1 MFQKIKRLVFGK
13 PQDVRDPQVFHR
25 ISLVAFL
32 AWIGLGAD
40 GLSSSCYGPD
50 ESLRV
55 LGSNHYLLILVALA
69 VALSIFIISYAY
81 SRVIEHFPFGG
92 GGYVVATRLLGPSF
106 GVISGSALLI
116 DYILTITT
124 SIAAG
129 TDAFFSFLPYSYQ
142 GWKFPLEFCIIG
154 FLAGLNLRG
163 VKESVEAMMPV
174 FLFFILTHIALIFGT
189 LALKLGDFPVV
200 AHQVH
205 AGFSNGM
212 ATIGLMGMAAL
223 FLHSYSMG
231 AGTYTGLEAVSNGLA
246 IMREPKVE
254 TGKKTMTYM
263 AVSLAI
269 TAGGILLAYL
279 LVHVEPVPGQT
290 MNAVLSTRFVQLL
303 GLSPAL
309 GKWFIIP
316 TLLSEA
322 ALLYVA
328 AQTGFIDGPRVM
340 ANMAHDSWLPHRF
353 STLSDR
359 LTTQDGILL
368 ISGASAL
375 MLLYARGNTETL
387 VLMYAINVFI
397 TFCLTE
403 ASMIRFWIHS
413 RKSRPDWYKK
423 ISVHIIGFCLC
434 FSILALNTVEKFT
447 QGGWVTLATTAAL
460 IGLCFMI
467 KSHYISLQQDFKRLD
482 SILMN
487 IPQSEKTDFPALDPK
502 APTAVIL
509 VGGYSGLGVHCILS
523 IQKLFPNYFK
533 NFIFIS
539 IGVVDSASF
548 KGVQAVEEVQKETE
562 ESLKRYVA
570 LAHSFGFASDFR
582 AGIGTEVVTEAEQI
596 CVNLSKEY
604 PRAIVFAGKLI
615 FQHENWFH
623 RVLHNETA
631 YQMQKRLQFLG
642 LNSMVLPVRVLS
654 SVES

>member
-1 MFQKIKRLVFGK
+1 MFQKIKRIVFGE

-50 ESLRV
+50 ESFRV

-92 GGYVVATRLLGPSF
+92 GGYVVATKLLGPSF

-116 DYILTITT
+116 DYVLTITT

-142 GWKFPLEFCIIG
+142 AWKFPLEFCIIG

-174 FLFFILTHIALIFGT
+174 FLFFILSHAVLIFGT
-189 LALKLGDFPVV
+189 IALKLGSFPIV

-212 ATIGLMGMAAL
+212 ATIGIMGMAAL
-223 FLHSYSMG
+223 FLRSYSMG

-263 AVSLAI
+263 AVSLAV

-279 LVHVEPVPGQT
+279 LVHAEPAPGQT
-290 MNAVLSTRFVQLL
+290 MNAVLSTRFVELL
-303 GLSPAL
+303 GLPPTL
-309 GKWFIIP
+309 GQWFIIP

-403 ASMIRFWIHS
+403 ASMIRFWIHG

-423 ISVHIIGFCLC
+423 ISVHILGFCLC
-434 FSILALNTVEKFT
+434 FSILTLNTVEKFT

-460 IGLCFMI
+460 IGICFLI
-467 KSHYISLQQDFKRLD
+467 KNHYVSLQKDFKRLD
-482 SILMN
+482 DILTN
-487 IPQSEKTDFPALDPK
+487 LPQSDKTDFPNTDPK
-502 APTAVIL
+502 APTAVIM

-539 IGVVDSASF
+539 VGVVDSASF

-562 ESLKRYVA
+562 ASLKRYVA

-582 AGIGTEVVTEAEQI
+582 FGIGTEVVTEAEKI
-596 CVNLSKEY
+596 CVDLSKEY
-604 PRAIVFAGKLI
+604 PRAIIFAGKLI
-615 FQHENWFH
+615 FQNEHWFH
-623 RVLHNETA
+623 RMLHNETA

-654 SVES
+654 SVGN

>member
-1 MFQKIKRLVFGK
+1 MFQKIKRLVFGE

-50 ESLRV
+50 ESFRV

-69 VALSIFIISYAY
+69 VALSVFIISYAY

-92 GGYVVATRLLGPSF
+92 GGYVVATKLLGPSF
-106 GVISGSALLI
+106 GIVSGSALLI

-142 GWKFPLEFCIIG
+142 AWKFPLEFCIIG

-174 FLFFILTHIALIFGT
+174 FLFFILTHVVLIFGT
-189 LALKLGDFPVV
+189 IALKLGDFPTV

-205 AGFSNGM
+205 AGFTNGI
-212 ATIGLMGMAAL
+212 ATIGFMGMAAI
-223 FLHSYSMG
+223 FLRSYSMG

-254 TGKKTMTYM
+254 TGKRTMTYM
-263 AVSLAI
+263 AISLAV

-279 LVHVEPVPGQT
+279 LVHVEPIPGQT
-290 MNAVLSTRFVQLL
+290 MNAALSTRFVELL
-303 GLSPAL
+303 GISPAL
-309 GKWFIIP
+309 GKWFTIP

-403 ASMIRFWIHS
+403 ASMIRFWIHG
-413 RKSRPDWYKK
+413 RKTHADWQRK

-434 FSILALNTVEKFT
+434 FSILTINTVEKFA
-447 QGGWVTLATTAAL
+447 QGGWVTLVTTAAL
-460 IGLCFMI
+460 IGLCFLI
-467 KSHYISLQQDFKRLD
+467 KNHYDSLQKDFKRLD
-482 SILMN
+482 DILTN
-487 IPQSEKTDFPALDPK
+487 LPQSEKTDFPKTDPK

-548 KGVQAVEEVQKETE
+548 KGVQAVEDVQKETE
-562 ESLKRYVA
+562 TSLKRYVA
-570 LAHSFGFASDFR
+570 LAHSFGFAGDFR
-582 AGIGTEVVTEAEQI
+582 VGIGTEVVAEAEKI
-596 CVNLSKEY
+596 CVDLSKEY
-604 PRAIVFAGKLI
+604 PRAIIFAGKLI
-615 FQHENWFH
+615 FQNEHWFH
-623 RVLHNETA
+623 RLLHNETA

-654 SVES
+654 SVGN

>member
-50 ESLRV
+50 ESFRV

-92 GGYVVATRLLGPSF
+92 GGYVVATKLLGPSF

-116 DYILTITT
+116 DYVLTITT

-142 GWKFPLEFCIIG
+142 MWKFPLEFCIIG

-174 FLFFILTHIALIFGT
+174 FLFFILTHLILIFGT
-189 LALKLGDFPVV
+189 IGLKLGSFPIV

-205 AGFSNGM
+205 AGFSGGM

-263 AVSLAI
+263 AVSLAV

-303 GLSPAL
+303 GLSPTL
-309 GKWFIIP
+309 GKWFVIP
-316 TLLSEA
+316 TLFSEA

-434 FSILALNTVEKFT
+434 FSILALNTIEKFT

-460 IGLCFMI
+460 IGLCFLI
-467 KSHYISLQQDFKRLD
+467 KSHYVSLQKDFKRLD

-487 IPQSEKTDFPALDPK
+487 IPQTEKTDFPALDPK

-548 KGVQAVEEVQKETE
+548 KGVQAVEDVQKETE

-582 AGIGTEVVTEAEQI
+582 VGIGTEVVTEAEKL

-654 SVES
+654 SVEN

>member
-50 ESLRV
+50 ESFRV

-263 AVSLAI
+263 AVSLAV

-654 SVES
+654 SIGN